1 MEEDVMKI
9 NELRSGM
16 RKVNLVAKVLEISE
30 PREVVSR
37 FSGRVFKVA
46 DAIIGDETGT
56 IKLSLWNEQIEQ
68 VKVNDTIKIE
78 NGYIRSF
85 RGEPQLNV
93 GRYGKLTVL

>member
-1 MEEDVMKI
+1 VKI
-9 NELRSGM
+9 KELRDGM
-16 RKVNLVAKVLEISE
+16 RRVNLVAKVLEISE

-37 FSGRVFKVA
+37 FSGQVFRVANAV
-46 DAIIGDETGT
+46 IGDETGT

-78 NGYIRSF
+78 NGYIKSF

>member
-1 MEEDVMKI
+1 MKI
-9 NELRSGM
+9 KELRDGM
-16 RKVNLVAKVLEISE
+16 RRVNLVAKVLEISE

-37 FSGRVFKVA
+37 FSGQVFRVANAV
-46 DAIIGDETGT
+46 IGDETGT

-78 NGYIRSF
+78 NGYIKSF

>member
-1 MEEDVMKI
+1 MKI
-9 NELRSGM
+9 KELRDGM
-16 RKVNLVAKVLEISE
+16 RRVNLVAKVLEISE
-30 PREVVSR
+30 PRKVVSR
-37 FSGRVFKVA
+37 FSGQVFRVA